1 MPKLLRNLKAKMD
14 QMGDGAGR
22 ALFRGDAK
30 GLGPRRMMEDVAGRA
45 MARAAQSPVGVAPPV
60 RANRPVEP
68 EMSYKK
74 GGNVKDS
81 KAMAKKEIAFMK
93 KKGAPKSMIKH
104 EKAEYG
110 MKKGGMAKSDGSYR
124 KAADGVAS
132 KGKTKG
138 KMVKMNKGGYC

>member
-1 MPKLLRNLKAKMD
+1 
-14 QMGDGAGR
+14 
-22 ALFRGDAK
+22 
-30 GLGPRRMMEDVAGRA
+30 
-45 MARAAQSPVGVAPPV
+45 
-60 RANRPVEP
+60 
-68 EMSYKK
+68 
-74 GGNVKDS
+74 
-81 KAMAKKEIAFMK
+81 
-93 KKGAPKSMIKH
+93 MIKH